1 MPTNKNA
8 QLRYR
13 ILDRCFSDFHRTYSI
28 EDLLDTVNESLMDLY
43 GSQVSIRQI
52 REDIKYMRDRVT
64 YNAPIETLRSTI
76 DILSRFRGVPSNAWL
91 EDVISNLEFR
101 FGVKPN
107 TENIVSFDHNDL
119 LKGTEFLGELIESA
133 LNHQPLNLLYRT
145 FAGNERTAI
154 LHPYHIKQF
163 NNRWFLIGLQEGSH
177 GNYITNKAL
186 DRIVKF
192 SRANVPFIPNTDI
205 DFNEYFKDIIGVT
218 LPEDHPVAE
227 EVLLKFDEA
236 RFPYVVNKP
245 IHPSQEVKDEE
256 HHIIK
261 LMVRPNKE
269 LEARIF
275 SYGNQVEVLKPEWL
289 RRQIAEKIENLLKK
303 YSTVQKDCNIE

>member
-1 MPTNKNA
+1 MGKQPLNRIKVMLAERMLTNK
-8 QLRYR
+8 QLAEMLGKDPATISKWVTNTSQPTLENLIEIARCLKCDMNDLVR
-13 ILDRCFSDFHRTYSI
+13 LD
-28 EDLLDTVNESLMDLY
+28 
-43 GSQVSIRQI
+43 
-52 REDIKYMRDRVT
+52 
-64 YNAPIETLRSTI
+64 
-76 DILSRFRGVPSNAWL
+76 AWL

-101 FGVKPN
+101 FGVKPD

-145 FAGNERTAI
+145 FAGNERFAI

-192 SRANVPFIPNTDI
+192 SRANVPFIPNTEI
-205 DFNEYFKDIIGVT
+205 DFNEYFKDIVGVT

-245 IHPSQEVKDEE
+245 IHPSQEVEDEE
-256 HHIIK
+256 LRIIK

-303 YSTVQKDCNIE
+303 YSIVQKDCNIE

>member
-1 MPTNKNA
+1 M
-8 QLRYR
+8 
-13 ILDRCFSDFHRTYSI
+13 
-28 EDLLDTVNESLMDLY
+28 
-43 GSQVSIRQI
+43 
-52 REDIKYMRDRVT
+52 
-64 YNAPIETLRSTI
+64 
-76 DILSRFRGVPSNAWL
+76 
-91 EDVISNLEFR
+91 
-101 FGVKPN
+101 
-107 TENIVSFDHNDL
+107 
-119 LKGTEFLGELIESA
+119 GELIESA

-177 GNYITNKAL
+177 GHLRNSESHQACLNGRVVKKEGKANYITNKAL

-205 DFNEYFKDIIGVT
+205 DFNEYFKDIVGVT

-256 HHIIK
+256 QCIIK
-261 LMVRPNKE
+261 LTVRPNKE

-289 RRQIAEKIENLLKK
+289 RRQFAEKIESLLKK
-303 YSTVQKDCNIE
+303 YSIVQKDCNIE